1 MECVDQGP
9 HTYFQKFCRICRNHH
24 YLSLNRQFILITY
37 NRCQKDKKKFRE
49 RARCCESNTIFKSG
63 PHTHTFFLKCGE
75 SICQIKSIIVKKNAK
90 LAVRQEIEKRES
102 REFFY
107 IFRNV
112 LKNDEL
118 KSVSAFSP
126 TY

>member
-1 MECVDQGP
+1 M
-9 HTYFQKFCRICRNHH
+9 
-24 YLSLNRQFILITY
+24 SLNRQFILITY

-49 RARCCESNTIFKSG
+49 REQGAVKVIQFSKAD
-63 PHTHTFFLKCGE
+63 HTHALFLKCE
-75 SICQIKSIIVKKNAK
+75 QSICQIKSIIVKKNAK

-118 KSVSAFSP
+118 KKCFSFQSNFLKP
-126 TY
+126 

>member
-1 MECVDQGP
+1 MCIV
-9 HTYFQKFCRICRNHH
+9 YICRNHH

-49 RARCCESNTIFKSG
+49 REQGAVKVIQFSKAD
-63 PHTHTFFLKCGE
+63 HTHAFFLKCGE

>member
-1 MECVDQGP
+1 MKV
-9 HTYFQKFCRICRNHH
+9 
-24 YLSLNRQFILITY
+24 
-37 NRCQKDKKKFRE
+37 
-49 RARCCESNTIFKSG
+49 IFSKAD
-63 PHTHTFFLKCGE
+63 HTHFFKNAQQ
-75 SICQIKSIIVKKNAK
+75 SICQMKSIIVKKNAK

-118 KSVSAFSP
+118 KKMFQLS
-126 TY
+126 

>member
-1 MECVDQGP
+1 MKVIQFSKAD
-9 HTYFQKFCRICRNHH
+9 HTRIFSR
-24 YLSLNRQFILITY
+24 I
-37 NRCQKDKKKFRE
+37 
-49 RARCCESNTIFKSG
+49 
-63 PHTHTFFLKCGE
+63 

>member
-1 MECVDQGP
+1 MKV
-9 HTYFQKFCRICRNHH
+9 I
-24 YLSLNRQFILITY
+24 QFS
-37 NRCQKDKKKFRE
+37 KAD
-49 RARCCESNTIFKSG
+49 
-63 PHTHTFFLKCGE
+63 HTHEVFLKCGE

-112 LKNDEL
+112 LKNDEFKKL
-118 KSVSAFSP
+118 FQLSVQLFEKAIKKLRHR
-126 TY
+126 